1 MSVGKQIE
9 RYITENKIE
18 KQSLALKMGI
28 SEKKLNRIFNTSDS
42 VLNLKTFY
50 EIVRVLG
57 ISANRFFEEQEF

>member
-57 ISANRFFEEQEF
+57 ISANRFFEE